1 MVVEVSSLESAK
13 SRTSHVG
20 TPRGLPW
27 ALLCATEVGRYSILF
42 VSTWL
47 GRIDGGLLGPAEL
60 GELVLLTV
68 DWDCPLGEGE
78 GERSVAQC
86 FETEDVG
93 TLRLVVL
100 IGGVYSMRRD
110 ERMCMFER
118 T

>member
-1 MVVEVSSLESAK
+1 MGEVEDEPRRYD
-13 SRTSHVG
+13 SRLAMG
-20 TPRGLPW
+20 TAVCNGGKEIL
-27 ALLCATEVGRYSILF
+27 GSIGQYF
-42 VSTWL
+42 A
-47 GRIDGGLLGPAEL
+47 GGDDGGLLGPAEL

-68 DWDCPLGEGE
+68 VCDCPLGEGE